1 MRVAFLRQMTT
12 AAAVVALFVSL
23 AGCENR
29 DTEGKSPAVGA
40 DSLVLERLDREEAF
54 RTGPD
59 SPIPVE
65 KRGSFQGLQYYPVD
79 ESLKFTVELKRHPH
93 PQQLR
98 LSTNTGE
105 IRSGLRYG
113 YFDFTVEGQACRL
126 QVYRLDAVE
135 GNGGANLFIP
145 FRDATSG
152 NETYGS
158 GRYIDLTENTTGIY
172 ELDFN
177 RAYNPYCAFNSRY
190 SCPLPPAENVL
201 KVPIRAGEKL
211 PIFSGQ

>member
-1 MRVAFLRQMTT
+1 MRVAFFRQMIT
-12 AAAVVALFVSL
+12 ATAVVALLASL
-23 AGCENR
+23 SGCENR
-29 DTEGKSPAVGA
+29 DAAGEKAAGA
-40 DSLVLERLDREEAF
+40 AGSLLFERLEREEAF
-54 RTGPD
+54 RTNPD
-59 SPIPVE
+59 SPIPAD

-79 ESLKFTVELKRHPH
+79 ESLKFTVELKRHLH
-93 PQQLR
+93 PRQLR

-113 YFDFTVEGQACRL
+113 YFDFTVEGQACQL

-135 GNGGANLFIP
+135 GNGGPNLFIP

-201 KVPIRAGEKL
+201 QVPIQAGEKL
-211 PIFSGQ
+211 PKFSSQ

>member
-1 MRVAFLRQMTT
+1 MRVACFRQIIAGTIVAALLASLPACGNRET
-12 AAAVVALFVSL
+12 ARENP
-23 AGCENR
+23 AGATN
-29 DTEGKSPAVGA
+29 
-40 DSLVLERLDREEAF
+40 SLVQERIAREEAF
-54 RTGPD
+54 RTSPD
-59 SPIPVE
+59 SPIPAE
-65 KRGSFQGLQYYPVD
+65 KRGSFHGLQYYPVD
-79 ESLKFTVELKRHPH
+79 ETLKFSVQLKRHPN
-93 PQQLR
+93 PQRIR

-113 YFDFTVEGQACRL
+113 YFDFSVDGQSCRL

-211 PIFSGQ
+211 PIFSSQ